1 MKIFLLLVYTL
12 LTSSIFAQE
21 QDTCYCYIQ
30 KKHFP
35 LPSLIYENKA
45 DTIVKIYHKNLGLVD
60 CSLLNMASFE
70 NANRTDTI
78 SLEKSLDKV
87 LDENDHLVKPEKFMP
102 LRLKDYGKASDIILF
117 EKRIDFMGDKAPD
130 KMEIRTR
137 HYENRDQK
145 PYELHLYENKS
156 GKLVLLFPNI
166 LLWEKPLK
174 MYISNVRYMNR
185 ATLMFI
191 CESEDPEHSQS
202 LYLVS
207 AYVMKN

>member
-35 LPSLIYENKA
+35 LSSLIYENKA

-78 SLEKSLDKV
+78 NLEKSLDKV
-87 LDENDHLVKPEKFMP
+87 LDENDHLVKPGKFMP

-117 EKRIDFMGDKAPD
+117 EKRID
-130 KMEIRTR
+130 
-137 HYENRDQK
+137 
-145 PYELHLYENKS
+145 
-156 GKLVLLFPNI
+156 
-166 LLWEKPLK
+166 LWEIKLQTK
-174 MYISNVRYMNR
+174 WRSGQDIMKTGIRSLMN
-185 ATLMFI
+185 FI
-191 CESEDPEHSQS
+191 F
-202 LYLVS
+202 
-207 AYVMKN
+207 MKTNPANLSFYFPIFYFGKNH